1 MIKELFQICYFIYFL
16 IHQRRRR
23 LSICIS
29 LKGDADWENRSMTL
43 TKETRVAKPHLL
55 FEGGALEA
63 RVAKITASPL
73 THVSYQKNPM
83 TFH

>member
-1 MIKELFQICYFIYFL
+1 
-16 IHQRRRR
+16 
-23 LSICIS
+23 
-29 LKGDADWENRSMTL
+29 MTL

-55 FEGGALEA
+55 FEGGGALEA